1 LRKLFFAFFTLE
13 VHLVDFNFCEVFLER
28 FLIDLGCATGH
39 RSYFLIIAE
48 LMVTFRALIYYFT
61 LRVLTIISVL
71 YLLIM
76 IYLCLKRNSH
86 FVFSKQLLCHYF
98 NLPMQR
104 LNQHLLLL
112 QIISWRILN
121 CLLLTRRLRINNFFL
136 LLSQLVYL
144 HLQWCCT
151 FRHLS
156 FRHWTL
162 TPRPHMKL
170 WLKHS
175 QFHFWNLLS
184 KLGIS
189 VRLCCFNTE
198 IHLLD

>member
-1 LRKLFFAFFTLE
+1 MQGMPTSMHPKYIITFLNMPFTQVAPLTLQVTLLRKLFFAFFTLE

-112 QIISWRILN
+112 QIIS
-121 CLLLTRRLRINNFFL
+121 
-136 LLSQLVYL
+136 
-144 HLQWCCT
+144 
-151 FRHLS
+151 
-156 FRHWTL
+156 
-162 TPRPHMKL
+162 
-170 WLKHS
+170 
-175 QFHFWNLLS
+175 
-184 KLGIS
+184 
-189 VRLCCFNTE
+189 
-198 IHLLD
+198 